1 MNKLT
6 KEVILWIFILLPFI
20 YLFMIWDK
28 LPETVPT
35 HFNIKGEADDWSHKT
50 MLIYLPCM
58 LGIGV
63 YLLMLVIPSID
74 PKKRIAEMGEK
85 FYMIRFIT
93 VVFMSVLSLYI
104 LYTTQSGSMSGGN
117 FFLVITGAFFAAVGN
132 YMQAMRP
139 NYFVGIRTPWTL
151 ESEEVWKNTHRLGG
165 KIWMIGGSMIV
176 LLALLIH
183 NQKTVFI
190 VFMVMVFILAGVPI
204 IFSYFDFKRLKAGS
218 SE

>member
-1 MNKLT
+1 MNKLM

-35 HFNIKGEADDWSHKT
+35 HFNIKGEADDWSHKI

-204 IFSYFDFKRLKAGS
+204 IYSYFDFKRMKAGS

>member
-1 MNKLT
+1 MNKLM

-50 MLIYLPCM
+50 MLIYLPSM

-204 IFSYFDFKRLKAGS
+204 IYSYIDFKRMKARS
-218 SE
+218 SQ